1 MYSDIRHVL
10 WLKTTWKKSKPQK
23 DWLGLKN
30 VTSVSGQKYLRKDLA
45 TWAGTDFC
53 ITESVIA
60 HARQPLVGILE
71 LDLRLLKY

>member
-1 MYSDIRHVL
+1 MVKNY
-10 WLKTTWKKSKPQK
+10 LKEEQATKRLTWIKKCH
-23 DWLGLKN
+23 L
-30 VTSVSGQKYLRKDLA
+30 SGQKYLRKDLA